1 VGAGVC
7 TAGLRPPPHTW
18 FARAALTA
26 GLAAASAWA
35 WILLGRSPGWYP
47 WVRVVIV
54 IAAVVAI
61 AAILAGPAL
70 RALSARWGTALAV
83 GTVTLAAIAG
93 LGGPLAYSVDT
104 AASSYSG
111 ASPSAGPALTAARGG
126 PGGAGL
132 GRGGGGFG
140 RGGGGFSGR
149 LRDGGAGRSPG
160 GFGGAGGG
168 NATIS
173 SAFAKRL
180 ETGAS
185 RYEWTAATD
194 GSDSAASMEL
204 ATGGIPVMA
213 IGGFRGTDPA
223 PTLARFEKL
232 VAEHKIHYY
241 VAGGGGFGGGG
252 GGFAGAGFG
261 GRGTGAGRDFAD
273 FGDRGTGGFGGRGAG
288 GIGGGGA
295 STDEAQISAWVEAH
309 FTATTVGGETVY
321 NLTTPPR

>member
-1 VGAGVC
+1 
-7 TAGLRPPPHTW
+7 
-18 FARAALTA
+18 
-26 GLAAASAWA
+26 
-35 WILLGRSPGWYP
+35 
-47 WVRVVIV
+47 VVIV

-61 AAILAGPAL
+61 AAILVGPAL
-70 RALSARWGTALAV
+70 RALSARWGTTLAV

-132 GRGGGGFG
+132 GHGGAGGAGLG
-140 RGGGGFSGR
+140 RGGAGGFPGR
-149 LRDGGAGRSPG
+149 LRDGGAGRAAG
-160 GFGGAGGG
+160 GFGGGG
-168 NATIS
+168 NASVS
-173 SAFAKRL
+173 SAFARLL

-185 RYEWTAATD
+185 HYEWTAATD

-223 PTLARFEKL
+223 PSLAKFEKL

-241 VAGGGGFGGGG
+241 VAGGGFGG
-252 GGFAGAGFG
+252 
-261 GRGTGAGRDFAD
+261 
-273 FGDRGTGGFGGRGAG
+273 RGTGGFGGHGAG
-288 GIGGGGA
+288 GGGGT
-295 STDEAQISAWVEAH
+295 TDEAQISAWVEAH

-321 NLTTPPR
+321 NLTASPK